1 LLLEQVVHQVHMTQ
15 EVVPMLV
22 HLAPIHHWEQLL
34 LLSVADTAAPVIV
47 LEQGVVQ
54 DRVDR
59 VVVVGTNT
67 DQVAQALSG
76 KAMLAVHPAHHH
88 HMAQVA
94 VAQVALA
101 EITIAVQAATAALV

>member
-1 LLLEQVVHQVHMTQ
+1 LVLVGHRVDMTTPTEQLLAQMVITQFLYQQLHLAVEQVV
-15 EVVPMLV
+15 L
-22 HLAPIHHWEQLL
+22 
-34 LLSVADTAAPVIV
+34 VIV
-47 LEQGVVQ
+47 RAQGVVQ

-76 KAMLAVHPAHHH
+76 KAMLVVHPAHHH